1 MSGRGFPFCPPPAPF
16 VSGLTAA
23 RCRFHIDIGAP
34 QAGQKVESAA
44 IDLLQRGHAKTGLA
58 WGLAGGGVPV
68 GVGAVRFGPY
78 RVFMYPR
85 KKKNV
90 TTRATRNVNS
100 VSMQQVSQK

>member
-1 MSGRGFPFCPPPAPF
+1 VPF

-44 IDLLQRGHAKTGLA
+44 IDLLQRGHANTGLA
-58 WGLAGGGVPV
+58 WGAAAGGVSV
-68 GVGAVRFGPY
+68 GVGAVRFGPD

-90 TTRATRNVNS
+90 TTKATTNVNS
-100 VSMQQVSQK
+100 VSMEQVSQK

>member
-58 WGLAGGGVPV
+58 WGA
-68 GVGAVRFGPY
+68 A
-78 RVFMYPR
+78 
-85 KKKNV
+85 
-90 TTRATRNVNS
+90 A
-100 VSMQQVSQK
+100 